1 MHTSHVHRSHACM
14 PHSPHIPHTRTGH
27 THSAHTCTRHT
38 HHTSHTRTLQ
48 AHHTHTCT
56 HYNLTPH
63 TCTHHTRTCTEHTH
77 LTYLTHMLTSHAL
90 HSRTHMH
97 TPYTH
102 MHTRTHT
109 HQLTRTHTS
118 HMYAP
123 HSHSHAHAHL
133 HLHTHAPPT
142 LLLLCVRCG
151 PGLAVCWGVCKPAP
165 RGVGARPGRVTG
177 TAGERR
183 CVQGRL
189 DSAAVTT
196 GPSSGPQPTARPAHG
211 GPAGHHPPAPWQ
223 NAPVANDSASQNSC
237 LRVMHVI
244 STHISLARASD
255 RLTPHVE
262 SPEEEE
268 ATRQAQKAVQ
278 CMH

>member
-1 MHTSHVHRSHACM
+1 MHRA
-14 PHSPHIPHTRTGH
+14 HSPHIPHTHAHITCTTLTHARTCIHPTLTCIHVHIHTNSHAPTPRTCMPH
-27 THSAHTCTRHT
+27 THTPMR
-38 HHTSHTRTLQ
+38 
-48 AHHTHTCT
+48 THTCT
-56 HYNLTPH
+56 
-63 TCTHHTRTCTEHTH
+63 CTRTRLPRC
-77 LTYLTHMLTSHAL
+77 SSSASGVARGWPCAGAFA
-90 HSRTHMH
+90 SR
-97 TPYTH
+97 
-102 MHTRTHT
+102 
-109 HQLTRTHTS
+109 
-118 HMYAP
+118 
-123 HSHSHAHAHL
+123 
-133 HLHTHAPPT
+133 
-142 LLLLCVRCG
+142 LLG
-151 PGLAVCWGVCKPAP
+151 
-165 RGVGARPGRVTG
+165 GVGARPGRVTG

-183 CVQGRL
+183 CVQGWL

>member
-1 MHTSHVHRSHACM
+1 MSHVHRSHACM

-27 THSAHTCTRHT
+27 THSAHTCTHAHITPHT
-38 HHTSHTRTLQ
+38 HAHYTHTILTHAHTITSRLTRAHTTLAHAQSTLTSHTSRTCSHHM
-48 AHHTHTCT
+48 HHTHT
-56 HYNLTPH
+56 
-63 TCTHHTRTCTEHTH
+63 
-77 LTYLTHMLTSHAL
+77 
-90 HSRTHMH
+90 RTHMH

-109 HQLTRTHTS
+109 HQLTRTHAS

-183 CVQGRL
+183 CVQGWL

-223 NAPVANDSASQNSC
+223 NTPVANDSASQNSC

-278 CMH
+278 CVH

>member
-38 HHTSHTRTLQ
+38 HHTSHTRTLHT
-48 AHHTHTCT
+48 HHTHTCT
-56 HYNLTPH
+56 HYNHTPH
-63 TCTHHTRTCTEHTH
+63 MCTHRTRTCTEHTH
-77 LTYLTHMLTSHAL
+77 LTYLTHMLTSHA
-90 HSRTHMH
+90 
-97 TPYTH
+97 
-102 MHTRTHT
+102 
-109 HQLTRTHTS
+109 
-118 HMYAP
+118 P
-123 HSHSHAHAHL
+123 HS
-133 HLHTHAPPT
+133 HTHAPPT

-183 CVQGRL
+183 CVQGWL